1 MTDSKS
7 ITDAIFQAPSKRRFD
22 IKCVPS
28 SPQRRRQKLCEAF
41 SALNYNDVMM
51 LVHDINL
58 AREDRSKEHANP
70 LLAMAEALNDVLLV
84 EEHHGG
90 EE

>member
-1 MTDSKS
+1 MTDSKH
-7 ITDAIFQAPSKRRFD
+7 ITDAIFQAPRKRHFE
-22 IKCVPS
+22 IKCLPNTAE
-28 SPQRRRQKLCEAF
+28 RRRQKLCEAF

-84 EEHHGG
+84 EEHRGG
-90 EE
+90 